1 MSLESL
7 VFDETSVI
15 NSKLMEISMEQ
26 QKVIAN
32 NIANADTPGYTRLK
46 LDFQDKLTKA
56 VYSGSTDMVEDVDP
70 QLVEDT
76 ENPPGID
83 GNNVVIPHEMNEMM
97 QNSVFYNLVSKAFK
111 TRMNIL
117 KQAITE

>member
-32 NIANADTPGYTRLK
+32 NIANADTR
-46 LDFQDKLTKA
+46 D
-56 VYSGSTDMVEDVDP
+56 
-70 QLVEDT
+70 
-76 ENPPGID
+76 
-83 GNNVVIPHEMNEMM
+83 IPD
-97 QNSVFYNLVSKAFK
+97 
-111 TRMNIL
+111 
-117 KQAITE
+117 